1 MDDRPHRAVLRR
13 IGVCI
18 ERTRV
23 DPGRVGLVT
32 VRGCRGAADSVARQR
47 LLDGVPQEISSL
59 LGVSVAGVSTGKD
72 PGRGDCS
79 WTNASTDES
88 VSLRIGNPG
97 TALNNT
103 LPGPEPGFPDPTTPG
118 PDGMRYL
125 GNGGVEFAAGGRV
138 DTVQVAVLRL
148 SADQA
153 NSAAVTLARE
163 IVPQVDKS
171 IEAPCSFRRPIVG
184 FDTANSTLAA

>member
-1 MDDRPHRAVLRR
+1 MSNWQR
-13 IGVCI
+13 ISASRWTIVTIALCWTVSGCGSNAPGSI
-18 ERTRV
+18 AGGSASSPSAAAAAPQIRSRV
-23 DPGRVGLVT
+23 DA
-32 VRGCRGAADSVARQR
+32 CSMVA
-47 LLDGVPQEISSL
+47 PQEISSL

-72 PGRGDCS
+72 PGRGDCT

-97 TALNNT
+97 TALKDT
-103 LPGPEPGFPDPTTPG
+103 LPAPEPGFPDPTTPG

-125 GNGGVEFAAGGRV
+125 GSGGVKFAAGDRV

-153 NSAAVTLARE
+153 NAAAVTLARE
-163 IVPQVDKS
+163 IAPQVPK
-171 IEAPCSFRRPIVG
+171 
-184 FDTANSTLAA
+184 